1 MTESPSV
8 EDPPRVLWISSQPD
22 SPSGV
27 RPDVALARALVKEG
41 FEIHVMARVGS
52 HAAQAARHADLP
64 VIEFPP
70 RGLFGRLG
78 RWAIHKVCVDRQ
90 IRLVHLFDP
99 TAMAAAV
106 PAVRDLPVPLVARHA
121 RTGGVQRW
129 NPIARYTVLQRRINR
144 VICTSEAARAEL
156 CRRRDPAS
164 VLRIYPGQD
173 LAWYDSAPA
182 NLLKLGVPPGAFPVA
197 VVADYH
203 PRHGIEYIVDAAERL
218 PIEARAFFLIVG
230 RGHENRF
237 VLERI
242 HRSPW
247 RENFRLLGPRLDAP
261 RITAA
266 CAVSVRA
273 TLGGDGLPQAIMES
287 MACGVP
293 PIIADAKCAAE
304 LVTQGETGII
314 VRRRNARAIGEAL
327 AWMHAHPAERIA
339 MGLAART
346 RIQRAFPL
354 QRAIESHLALYRQL
368 CMQAPVVPAHGL

>member
-1 MTESPSV
+1 MIEPPSAR
-8 EDPPRVLWISSQPD
+8 DPARVLWITSQPD
-22 SPSGV
+22 TPSGV
-27 RPDVALARALVKEG
+27 RPDLELARALAPAG
-41 FEIHVMARVGS
+41 FEIHVMARIGS

-106 PAVRDLPVPLVARHA
+106 PAVRDLPLPIVARHA

-129 NPIARYTVLQRRINR
+129 NPVARLTVLQRRINR

-156 CRRRDPAS
+156 SRRRDPAT
-164 VLRIYPGQD
+164 VLKIPPGQD
-173 LAWYDSAPA
+173 IAWYEGAPL
-182 NLLKLGVPPGAFPVA
+182 NLLKLGVPPQAFPIA

-203 PRHGIEYIVDAAERL
+203 PRHGIEYIIDAAEWL
-218 PIEARAFFLIVG
+218 PTAAHAFFLIAG

-242 HRSPW
+242 QRSPW

-261 RITAA
+261 RLVAA

-293 PIIADAKCAAE
+293 PVIADAKCAAE
-304 LVTQGETGII
+304 LVTHGETGII

-327 AWMHAHPAERIA
+327 SWMYEHPVERMA
-339 MGLAART
+339 MGVAARA
-346 RIQRAFPL
+346 RIEREFPL
-354 QRAIESHLALYRQL
+354 QRTVDAHLALYRRL
-368 CMQAPVVPAHGL
+368 CEPAPAASALGL